1 MHDRIPQPEVSGK
14 PPWEL
19 LMRGRIPQPEVS
31 GSPPWGPAPKPPG
44 MDG

>member
-1 MHDRIPQPEVSGK
+1 MHDRIPQPDVSGK

-19 LMRGRIPQPEVS
+19 LKQDRIPRPEVS
-31 GSPPWGPAPKPPG
+31 SAPPWGPAPKPRG

>member
-1 MHDRIPQPEVSGK
+1 MHDRIPQPEVSGE

-19 LMRGRIPQPEVS
+19 MHDQILRPEVS
-31 GSPPWGPAPKPPG
+31 GAPPWGPAPKPRG